1 MHVVAVNAETRPLA
15 DADASHVHASV
26 LARGDHGPHQVPGA
40 EPQIALAP
48 RQVAHGETVAV
59 GTTRLSIAVPAGRDE
74 QRTDTPYLQ
83 QGRTRTDTRGVQPV
97 RLGQALLRAVER
109 GAPARAGLQGQAEA
123 AEATEERPARDV
135 DRSGVLKR
143 CLRPGL
149 HL

>member
-48 RQVAHGETVAV
+48 RQVAHGKAVAV
-59 GTTRLSIAVPAGRDE
+59 GTTCLPIAVPADRDE
-74 QRTDTPYLQ
+74 QRTDTLYLQ

-97 RLGQALLRAVER
+97 RLGQALPCPSER
-109 GAPARAGLQGQAEA
+109 GLPARA
-123 AEATEERPARDV
+123 
-135 DRSGVLKR
+135 
-143 CLRPGL
+143 CL
-149 HL
+149 